1 MFNEEES
8 QYYGNEDDA
17 MVENDRNVLYI
28 EELYDNS
35 ETNKFD
41 MRCYV
46 IYDEIQG
53 EYFVTGSRR
62 LHMYET
68 YGNFKFYCK
77 SKTTLTEY
85 LGFIVN
91 SQQSKINYGLFNCV
105 NLFNERDYVT
115 FDTLEN
121 ARTNCAELAFY
132 MGMSFKPTKIQTL
145 LKILEQVRY

>member
-28 EELYDNS
+28 EELYENS
-35 ETNKFD
+35 DPNKFD

-46 IYDEIQG
+46 IYDETQG

-121 ARTNCAELAFY
+121 ARINCAELAFY

>member
-8 QYYGNEDDA
+8 QYYGNEDDS

-28 EELYDNS
+28 EELYDNTN
-35 ETNKFD
+35 TNKFD

-46 IYDEIQG
+46 IYDETQD

-85 LGFIVN
+85 LGFIMN

-121 ARTNCAELAFY
+121 ARINCAELAFY
-132 MGMSFKPTKIQTL
+132 MGMSFKPKKIQTL